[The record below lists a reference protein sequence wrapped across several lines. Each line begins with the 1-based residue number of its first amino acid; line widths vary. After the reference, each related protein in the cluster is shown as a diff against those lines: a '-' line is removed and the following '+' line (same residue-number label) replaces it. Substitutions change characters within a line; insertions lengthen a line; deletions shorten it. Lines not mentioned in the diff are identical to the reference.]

1 MPARRGAWG
10 IYDPFTAAEGTQIF
24 IGVTSDAHWRR
35 FCDGFGFADLW
46 AQARLATNPL
56 RCDARDWLIPDLR
69 QRFAAMPAAEI
80 LAICEAATLPYA
92 PVNRPDDLS
101 TDPQMLAGG
110 LLPTMLSTRGD
121 DGPMIGLPALPVEF
135 GDERARPGLTRQ
147 PPAIGAHTDEI
158 MLAAGWNAG
167 EIASLKAAGA
177 IAGR

>member
-1 MPARRGAWG
+1 M
-10 IYDPFTAAEGTQIF
+10 
-24 IGVTSDAHWRR
+24 TSDAHWRR

-56 RCDARDWLIPDLR
+56 RCDARSWLIPDLR

-92 PVNRPDDLS
+92 PVNRPDDLT

-110 LLPTMLSTRGD
+110 LLPTMLSTLGEA
-121 DGPMIGLPALPVEF
+121 GPMAGLPALPVEF
-135 GDERARPGLTRQ
+135 GDDRARPGLVRQ
-147 PPAIGAHTDEI
+147 PPGIGAHTSDV
-158 MLAAGWNAG
+158 MRAAGWSAA
-167 EIASLKAAGA
+167 EIAALLDNGI